1 MFKTNNV
8 KIGKHLGDLIKNS
21 EHKND
26 RQFCIAYL
34 TLRDGEANPDDIPKM
49 QNRIC
54 QIKNGKKGVQI
65 EDLPIFSDLLG
76 VSIEDILSAGTA
88 LTPVLNRKTNYSIAF
103 SKNPDEWEAYIQ
115 RDDKLILNP
124 DEYDKT
130 AIDYALEAGN
140 YPFLKYLTQKGY
152 IWFVGDDK
160 KEYYSGFMEDG
171 YYSGFGA
178 GTSIERRKLGSSDI
192 LGIRLKSQDDLR
204 FKMIA
209 LAIRNNDL
217 EMLSVL
223 HAREIPLLYTITP
236 ILHRT
241 LKDKLLPSSLNVEQM
256 IDSIAASENT
266 AISYFFEEFETEAA
280 INSLQSTFV
289 FPYAGQVLDALISS
303 KRIFEGKLFL
313 EKSIEHNKRVQKKLQ
328 KLVDKS
334 KASCKEFYN
343 AASDKYYYDESYF
356 RREAW
361 REYYFYPKNGF
372 ISYHMPFYSKN
383 TTGFITNVINVTVSS
398 TDKEVQFLIDELK
411 KTYNTFIKQYEKK
424 ET

>member
-1 MFKTNNV
+1 MFKTNNE

-34 TLRDGEANPDDIPKM
+34 TLRDGEANPDDIQKM

-54 QIKNGKKGVQI
+54 QIKKGKKGVQI

-88 LTPVLNRKTNYSIAF
+88 LTPILNRKTNYSIAF
-103 SKNPDEWEAYIQ
+103 SKDPAEWEAYIQ

-140 YPFLKYLTQKGY
+140 YPFLKYLTEKGY

-160 KEYYSGFMEDG
+160 KEYYL
-171 YYSGFGA
+171 GFGA
-178 GTSIERRKLGSSDI
+178 GTSINRREVSFLDT
-192 LGIRLKSQDDLR
+192 LDLRMKSQDDLR

-217 EMLSVL
+217 KILSVL
-223 HAREIPLLYTITP
+223 HAREIPLLYTINP
-236 ILHRT
+236 VHHGT

-256 IDSIAASENT
+256 INSIAASENT
-266 AISYFFEEFETEAA
+266 AISYFFEEFEIEAEL
-280 INSLQSTFV
+280 NSLRSTFV
-289 FPYAGQVLDALISS
+289 FPYAGQVLDALIRS
-303 KRIFEGKLFL
+303 KRLFAGKLFL
-313 EKSIEHNKRVQKKLQ
+313 GKAIEHNKRVQKKLQ

-334 KASCKEFYN
+334 KASCKELYSAAPNNSYYN
-343 AASDKYYYDESYF
+343 ESYF
-356 RREAW
+356 HREAW
-361 REYYFYPKNGF
+361 REYYFYPENGF
-372 ISYHMPFYSKN
+372 IAYYMPFYSKN

-398 TDKEVQFLIDELK
+398 TDKEVQFLIDKLK

-424 ET
+424 EA

>member
-1 MFKTNNV
+1 MFKTNNE
-8 KIGKHLGDLIKNS
+8 KIGKHLGDLIKKS
-21 EHKND
+21 EYKND

-34 TLRDGEANPDDIPKM
+34 TLRDGEANPDDIQKM

-76 VSIEDILSAGTA
+76 VSFEDILSAGTA

-103 SKNPDEWEAYIQ
+103 SKDPAEWEAYIQ

-140 YPFLKYLTQKGY
+140 YPFLKYLTEKGY

-160 KEYYSGFMEDG
+160 KEYNLA
-171 YYSGFGA
+171 FGA
-178 GTSIERRKLGSSDI
+178 GTSIKRREVGFLDTLDSRMKY
-192 LGIRLKSQDDLR
+192 QDDLR

-209 LAIRNNDL
+209 LAIRDNDF
-217 EMLSVL
+217 EMLSDL
-223 HAREIPLLYTITP
+223 HAREIPLLYTINP
-236 ILHRT
+236 IQHWT
-241 LKDKLLPSSLNVEQM
+241 LKDKQLPSSSNVEQM
-256 IDSIAASENT
+256 INSIAASKNT
-266 AISYFFEEFETEAA
+266 AISYFFEEFDTAEL
-280 INSLQSTFV
+280 NSLRSTFV

-303 KRIFEGKLFL
+303 KRTFESKLFL
-313 EKSIEHNKRVQKKLQ
+313 EKAIEHNKKVQRKLQ

-334 KASCKEFYN
+334 KVSCKELYSATPN
-343 AASDKYYYDESYF
+343 NNYYDEAYF

-361 REYYFYPKNGF
+361 REYYFYPENGF
-372 ISYHMPFYSKN
+372 IAYYSKN

-424 ET
+424 EA

>member
-1 MFKTNNV
+1 MFKINNV
-8 KIGKHLGDLIKNS
+8 KTGKHLGDLIKNS

-223 HAREIPLLYTITP
+223 HAREIPLLYTINS
-236 ILHRT
+236 IQHRT
-241 LKDKLLPSSLNVEQM
+241 LKGKLLPSSLNIEQM
-256 IDSIAASENT
+256 IDSIAASKNT
-266 AISYFFEEFETEAA
+266 AISYFFEEFETESAYT
-280 INSLQSTFV
+280 SLRSTFV
-289 FPYAGQVLDALISS
+289 FPYAGQVLNALISN
-303 KRIFEGKLFL
+303 KRVFESKLFL
-313 EKSIEHNKRVQKKLQ
+313 EKAIEHNKRVQKKLQ
-328 KLVDKS
+328 ELVDES

-343 AASDKYYYDESYF
+343 AAPDNYHDEPYF
-356 RREAW
+356 HRKAW
-361 REYYFYPKNGF
+361 SEYYFYPENGF
-372 ISYHMPFYSKN
+372 IAYHMPRYFKN
-383 TTGFITNVINVTVSS
+383 GTGFITNVINVTVSS
-398 TDKEVQFLIDELK
+398 TNKEVQFLIDELK
-411 KTYNTFIKQYEKK
+411 KTYNTLIKQYEKK
-424 ET
+424 EA

>member
-1 MFKTNNV
+1 MFKTNNTE
-8 KIGKHLGDLIKNS
+8 IGKHLDDLIKNS
-21 EHKND
+21 EHKNV

-34 TLRDGEANPDDIPKM
+34 TLRDGEANPDDIQKM

-54 QIKNGKKGVQI
+54 QIKYGNKGVQI

-88 LTPVLNRKTNYSIAF
+88 PTPVLNRKTNYSIAF
-103 SKNPDEWEAYIQ
+103 SKDPAEWEAYIQ

-140 YPFLKYLTQKGY
+140 YPFLKYLTEKGY
-152 IWFVGDDK
+152 IWFVGNDK
-160 KEYYSGFMEDG
+160 KEYYL
-171 YYSGFGA
+171 GFGA
-178 GTSIERRKLGSSDI
+178 GTSIKRREVGFLDTLDS
-192 LGIRLKSQDDLR
+192 RMKSQDDLR

-209 LAIRNNDL
+209 LAIRDNDL

-236 ILHRT
+236 LHHWT

-256 IDSIAASENT
+256 IDSIAASENSV
-266 AISYFFEEFETEAA
+266 ISYFFEEFETETEL
-280 INSLQSTFV
+280 NSLLSTFI
-289 FPYAGQVLDALISS
+289 FPYAGQVLDALISN
-303 KRIFEGKLFL
+303 KRIFESKLFL
-313 EKSIEHNKRVQKKLQ
+313 KKAIEHNKKVQKKLQ

-334 KASCKEFYN
+334 NAICKEFYSATPN
-343 AASDKYYYDESYF
+343 NNHYDEAYF
-356 RREAW
+356 RREVW
-361 REYYFYPKNGF
+361 GKYYFYPENGF
-372 ISYHMPFYSKN
+372 IAYYMPFYFKN

-398 TDKEVQFLIDELK
+398 TDTEVQFLIDELK

-424 ET
+424 EAYYV

>member
-1 MFKTNNV
+1 MFKINNV

-49 QNRIC
+49 QNRIS

-88 LTPVLNRKTNYSIAF
+88 LTPVPNRKTNYSIAF
-103 SKNPDEWEAYIQ
+103 SKDPTEWESYIQ

-140 YPFLKYLTQKGY
+140 YPFLKYLMQKGY

-160 KEYYSGFMEDG
+160 KEYYP
-171 YYSGFGA
+171 GFGA
-178 GTSIERRKLGSSDI
+178 GTSIKRHKLGFLDT
-192 LGIRLKSQDDLR
+192 LNTRMKYQDDLR

-223 HAREIPLLYTITP
+223 HAREIPLLYTINS
-236 ILHRT
+236 IQHWK
-241 LKDKLLPSSLNVEQM
+241 LKDELLPSSLNVEQM
-256 IDSIAASENT
+256 INSIAASENT
-266 AISYFFEEFETEAA
+266 AISYFFEEFETESVYT
-280 INSLQSTFV
+280 SLQSTFV
-289 FPYAGQVLDALISS
+289 FPYAGQVLDALISN
-303 KRIFEGKLFL
+303 KRVFESKLFL
-313 EKSIEHNKRVQKKLQ
+313 GKAIEHNKRVQKKLQ
-328 KLVDKS
+328 DLVDES
-334 KASCKEFYN
+334 KASCKEFYSAVPN
-343 AASDKYYYDESYF
+343 NYYDESYF
-356 RREAW
+356 HQEAW
-361 REYYFYPKNGF
+361 SEYYFYPENGF
-372 ISYHMPFYSKN
+372 IAYRMPYYFKN
-383 TTGFITNVINVTVSS
+383 GTGFITNVINVTVSS

-424 ET
+424 EA

>member
-1 MFKTNNV
+1 MFKTNNE
-8 KIGKHLGDLIKNS
+8 KIGKHLGDLIKKS
-21 EHKND
+21 EYKND

-34 TLRDGEANPDDIPKM
+34 TLRDGEANPDDIQKM

-76 VSIEDILSAGTA
+76 VSFEDILSAGTA

-103 SKNPDEWEAYIQ
+103 SKDPAEQEAYIQ

-140 YPFLKYLTQKGY
+140 YPFLKYLTEKGY

-160 KEYYSGFMEDG
+160 KEYNLA
-171 YYSGFGA
+171 FGA
-178 GTSIERRKLGSSDI
+178 GTSIKRREVGFLDTLDSRMKY
-192 LGIRLKSQDDLR
+192 QDDLR

-209 LAIRNNDL
+209 LAIRDNDF
-217 EMLSVL
+217 EMLSDL
-223 HAREIPLLYTITP
+223 HAREIPLLYTINP
-236 ILHRT
+236 IQHWT
-241 LKDKLLPSSLNVEQM
+241 LKDKQLPSSSNVEQM
-256 IDSIAASENT
+256 INSIAASKST
-266 AISYFFEEFETEAA
+266 AISYFFEEFDTAEL
-280 INSLQSTFV
+280 NSLRSTFV

-303 KRIFEGKLFL
+303 KRTFESKLFL
-313 EKSIEHNKRVQKKLQ
+313 EKAIEHNKKVQRKLQ

-334 KASCKEFYN
+334 KVSCKELYSATPN
-343 AASDKYYYDESYF
+343 NNYYDEAYF

-361 REYYFYPKNGF
+361 REHYFYPENGF
-372 ISYHMPFYSKN
+372 IAYYMPFYSKN

-424 ET
+424 EA

>member
-1 MFKTNNV
+1 MFKTNNE

-34 TLRDGEANPDDIPKM
+34 TLRDGEAIPDDIQKM

-103 SKNPDEWEAYIQ
+103 SNDPSEWEAYIQ

-140 YPFLKYLTQKGY
+140 YPFLKYLTEKGY

-160 KEYYSGFMEDG
+160 KEYYL
-171 YYSGFGA
+171 GFGA
-178 GTSIERRKLGSSDI
+178 GTSIKRREIGFLDTLDSRMKN
-192 LGIRLKSQDDLR
+192 QDDLR

-209 LAIRNNDL
+209 LAIRDNDL
-217 EMLSVL
+217 EMLDVL
-223 HAREIPLLYTITP
+223 HAREIPLLYTINP
-236 ILHRT
+236 IQHWT
-241 LKDKLLPSSLNVEQM
+241 LKDKLLPSSSNIEQM
-256 IDSIAASENT
+256 IDSIATSDNT
-266 AISYFFEEFETEAA
+266 AISYFFEEFETEAEL
-280 INSLQSTFV
+280 NSLRSTFI
-289 FPYAGQVLDALISS
+289 FPYAGQVLDSLISS
-303 KRIFEGKLFL
+303 KRTFESKLFL
-313 EKSIEHNKRVQKKLQ
+313 EKAIEHNKKVQRKLQ
-328 KLVDKS
+328 RLVDKS
-334 KASCKEFYN
+334 KASCKELYSATPN
-343 AASDKYYYDESYF
+343 NNYYDEAYF

-361 REYYFYPKNGF
+361 REYYFYPETGF
-372 ISYHMPFYSKN
+372 IAYYMPFYSKN
-383 TTGFITNVINVTVSS
+383 STGFITNVINVTVSS
-398 TDKEVQFLIDELK
+398 ANAEVQFLIDELT
-411 KTYNTFIKQYEKK
+411 KTYNTFIKQFEKK
-424 ET
+424 EA